1 MSESLSGYRGK
12 VKQILE
18 KANVRVGQLIRLA
31 RDSEVY
37 EGTLMPRTELGDS
50 DHIVI
55 KLRNGYN
62 AGIRAGP
69 ELAIEFLEEGVRPSF
84 TTPQPPPSSEKL
96 PQVTIVSTGGTIA
109 SRVEYRTGAVRPA
122 LSAEDLHSVV
132 PELSNIAR
140 VRAEIL
146 LSLLSENITPKHWTE
161 ISKAVARRIEAG
173 DAGVVVAHGTDTM
186 AYTAAAL
193 SFALEDL
200 PCPVV
205 MVGSQRSSDRPSS
218 DAPLNLTAAVH
229 AAANSQFA
237 GVIVAMHENTSDDA
251 VALHRGTK
259 VRKCH
264 TSSRDAFESIN
275 VPLVGRVAGG
285 MIDVLDSSFG
295 KRVKNKKVKLNP
307 NFDERVLLLQT
318 YPGLSPKILDWAIE
332 NQYRGIVLAG
342 TGLGHANQDLFNGI
356 GKAVQHGLLLTM
368 TSQCLWGSTSMNV
381 YDTGRDLLHLGVL
394 PAGDMLPEVALV
406 KMMWLLAQDLSK
418 DEIKTLM
425 QKNIAGELYERRLI
439 T

>member
-1 MSESLSGYRGK
+1 
-12 VKQILE
+12 
-18 KANVRVGQLIRLA
+18 
-31 RDSEVY
+31 
-37 EGTLMPRTELGDS
+37 MPRTELGDS

-62 AGIRAGP
+62 AGIRANP
-69 ELAIEFLEEGVRPSF
+69 ELAIAFLEEGVRPSF
-84 TTPQPPPSSEKL
+84 TTPRPPPGNEKL
-96 PQVTIVSTGGTIA
+96 PHVTIVSTGGTIA

-122 LSAEDLHSVV
+122 LSAEDLQSVV

-146 LSLLSENITPKHWTE
+146 FSLLSENITPKHWTE

-218 DAPLNLTAAVH
+218 DAPLNLTAAVNT
-229 AAANSQFA
+229 AANGPFA

-251 VALHRGTK
+251 VALHSGTK

-264 TSSRDAFESIN
+264 TSSRDAFKSVN
-275 VPLVGRVAGG
+275 APLVGRVTGDK
-285 MIDVLDSSFG
+285 IDVLDSSFG
-295 KRVKNKKVKLNP
+295 ERVKNKKVKLNP
-307 NFDERVLLLQT
+307 NFDERVLLLQI

-332 NQYRGIVLAG
+332 NQYRGIVLTG
-342 TGLGHANQDLFNGI
+342 TGLGHANQDLFSSI
-356 GKAVQHGLLLTM
+356 GKAVQRGLLLTM
-368 TSQCLWGSTSMNV
+368 TSQCLWGSTGMNV
-381 YDTGRDLLHLGVL
+381 YDTGRDLLQLGVF

-406 KMMWLLAQDLSK
+406 KMMWLLAQELSK
-418 DEIKTLM
+418 DQVKTLM
-425 QKNIAGELYERRLI
+425 QRNIAGELYERRLI